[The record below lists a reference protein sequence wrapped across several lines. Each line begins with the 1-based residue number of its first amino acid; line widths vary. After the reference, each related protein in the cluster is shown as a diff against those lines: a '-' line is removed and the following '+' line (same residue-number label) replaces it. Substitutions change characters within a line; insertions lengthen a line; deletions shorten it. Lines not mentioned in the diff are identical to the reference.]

1 MPNVTNETSYH
12 SAMLPFKQYFQ
23 SLEDNKHMI
32 SELKVQL
39 EKLKEKEMEEELNQ
53 LDIEVEDEENADK
66 NKSPDNE
73 VNETDKED
81 SSPVNDGNE
90 DVKSDD
96 TKKDQNIAKE
106 PKSLLQTGPGY
117 GTLYKTLGKET

>member
-106 PKSLLQTGPGY
+106 PKSLL
-117 GTLYKTLGKET
+117 